1 MFARKSLQCFFLCNA
16 IKGVCSRSFVVQ
28 PKPLTEEMVKKI
40 IKRDEE
46 LRKDYYDMPTE
57 FPANSQPPNGKVTVD
72 EALRKRL
79 IHRSR
84 QRGML
89 EVDLLLGKWSKE
101 NINRL
106 TRDELDQYEALL
118 NSETVDIF
126 AWITGKT
133 PLPPEMDLPI
143 IREIKVWVQS
153 KPFGAAS
160 PEEYAKN
167 KQF

>member
-1 MFARKSLQCFFLCNA
+1 
-16 IKGVCSRSFVVQ
+16 
-28 PKPLTEEMVKKI
+28 
-40 IKRDEE
+40 
-46 LRKDYYDMPTE
+46 MPTE
-57 FPANSQPPNGKVTVD
+57 FPANSQPPNGKVTVVRCMTLLLRQD

-101 NINRL
+101 NVEMFLSFEKQINRL
-106 TRDELDQYEALL
+106 SRDELDQYEALL

-167 KQF
+167 KQFFSNQSLQA